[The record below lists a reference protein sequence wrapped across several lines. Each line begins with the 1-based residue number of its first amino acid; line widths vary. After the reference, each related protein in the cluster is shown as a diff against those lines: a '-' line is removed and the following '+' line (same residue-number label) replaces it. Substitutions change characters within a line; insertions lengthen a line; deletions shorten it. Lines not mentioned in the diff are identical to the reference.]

1 MVSGVSPAAGLKKT
15 AGLREKETEVSYEGL
30 TKKWTSN
37 IERPTSNDE
46 WKKWKKETYD
56 MEKLLLEYSV
66 RIIKNDILEEAE
78 KLI

>member
-1 MVSGVSPAAGLKKT
+1 MEGSLKKM
-15 AGLREKETEVSYEGL
+15 
-30 TKKWTSN
+30 N

-46 WKKWKKETYD
+46 WKKVKKEAYD
-56 MEKLLLEYSV
+56 MEKLLLKYSV